1 MVAKSE
7 DRMEILFGF
16 FGTLASMILVITAAI
31 LSIPDGY
38 SPLENSV
45 SSLVEEDA
53 KSIFSIGFVIGGS
66 LSIPFYIYLEKEL
79 INIKESVR
87 RVATG
92 VSIFTCVCI
101 ALVGIIPDKTFWPI
115 FVLFHGFVAVV
126 SFAGS
131 AIYIVLYSYLMYRAP
146 KAAMYEGPRF
156 KKYLAYFGFSI
167 GGTLIVL
174 LITILLDIFN
184 PIIEWILTILIYL
197 WIALTAIHLMSYK
210 FFNIPGAY
218 YKRSQYPEALKKF
231 EDALQILDTL
241 DLSEEPIS
249 GTLKEN
255 IDFLRKR
262 MEKKGLISD

>member
-7 DRMEILFGF
+7 DKLEILFGF
-16 FGTLASMILVITAAI
+16 FGTLASVILLFTAAF
-31 LSIPDGY
+31 LSVPDGY

-45 SSLVEEDA
+45 SSLGMEDA

-66 LSIPFYIYLEKEL
+66 LCIPFYIYLEKEL

-101 ALVGIIPDKTFWPI
+101 ALVGIIPDETFWPI
-115 FVLFHGFVAVV
+115 FVWFHGFVAVV

-174 LITILLDIFN
+174 LITMQ
-184 PIIEWILTILIYL
+184 PIIEWILTILIYS
-197 WIALTAIHLMSYK
+197 WIALTAIHFMSYK
-210 FFNIPGAY
+210 FFNISGAY

-231 EDALQILDTL
+231 EDALQILNKL

-249 GTLKEN
+249 GTIKEN
-255 IDFLRKR
+255 IEFLKKR
-262 MEKKGLISD
+262 MEKKNLISD